1 MQYKRTNKEQHQ
13 RQTRTGQVTS
23 KEQQHTNNE
32 HEQYYLTKTRG
43 NYRTPETVHE
53 QRATDKSI
61 NKTPTHMART
71 KCDEQKHNGAKNTRT
86 NDT

>member
-1 MQYKRTNKEQHQ
+1 M
-13 RQTRTGQVTS
+13 TS

-71 KCDEQKHNGAKNTRT
+71 KCDEQNTMDQRTQEQMTHDKPKIKEHNML
-86 NDT
+86 